1 MKIEPIE
8 NTEDFFNHSEW
19 NNNSWGCY
27 NSNHEAYIDIKIG
40 SEDLFKLISN
50 GHPSHEFIKC
60 VLIHLFDKTTR
71 FFLTLNNNITTKDFF
86 ALVENEYQLAIESWQ
101 FFKSIYEGYGVLLEE
116 IEEVWDAIKSN
127 ESSKRISEELIQVG
141 AMCLKMCLS
150 PIW

>member
-1 MKIEPIE
+1 M
-8 NTEDFFNHSEW
+8 
-19 NNNSWGCY
+19 
-27 NSNHEAYIDIKIG
+27 
-40 SEDLFKLISN
+40 
-50 GHPSHEFIKC
+50 
-60 VLIHLFDKTTR
+60 
-71 FFLTLNNNITTKDFF
+71 LNNFLFRKGLINKHQIHINLSPKRIERLYSSH
-86 ALVENEYQLAIESWQ
+86 ALS